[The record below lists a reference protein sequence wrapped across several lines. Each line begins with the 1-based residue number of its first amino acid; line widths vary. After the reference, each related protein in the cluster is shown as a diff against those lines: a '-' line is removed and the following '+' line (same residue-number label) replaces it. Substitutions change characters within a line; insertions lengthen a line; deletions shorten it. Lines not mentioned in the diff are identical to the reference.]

1 MSNLKTKIENLFLT
15 GPLDAIC
22 GASVVYLAMDGNN
35 VGDYE
40 EVRNFADSA
49 VNSVAEKLVN
59 NDRKE
64 KVLEVL
70 PEVNVIFKDFGLY
83 YYMMTI
89 QQMSIGV
96 TAEGWGGDDL
106 EERCL

>member
-15 GPLDAIC
+15 GPLDAVC
-22 GASVVYLAMDGNN
+22 GVSVVHLAMDGNN

-49 VNSVAEKLVN
+49 VNSVVEKLVN

-83 YYMMTI
+83 ILLYTPWTKV
-89 QQMSIGV
+89 SGH
-96 TAEGWGGDDL
+96 L
-106 EERCL
+106 FLL